1 MADLIMTGDTELNA
15 LRPELWSS
23 AFYPTLME
31 ALPFNDVIAKDYEGE
46 IQALGNTVNIST
58 FPQFD
63 EAETI
68 AEDEKVDADSVTAT
82 KTQLVINKQVVKDF
96 IVTNRAQVQTIE
108 HANALRDMAFFSIMK
123 KMQSII
129 IAAIVPSPA
138 APDHSISYAA
148 PGVLALADILAAKEL
163 LDAADVPDD
172 GTRVM
177 ILGAAQWND
186 LFNITG
192 FTSRDFVP
200 SGSPLSSG
208 SLPSPVLGFN
218 AKLTTEAGAVSYL
231 FHPIFMQ
238 MAVQRSLDVKVYDQG
253 VDGRRSMRVNS
264 TLLFGVVQVSNLRV
278 VTIS

>member
-1 MADLIMTGDTELNA
+1 MADLVMTGDVELNA

-23 AFYPTLME
+23 AFYPTLLE
-31 ALPFNDVIAKDYEGE
+31 ALPFNDVIAKDYEGD

-68 AEDEKVDADSVTAT
+68 AEDEKVDADAVAAT

-96 IVTNRAQVQTIE
+96 IITNRAQVQTIE
-108 HANALRDMAFFSIMK
+108 HSNALRDMAFFSIMK

-129 IAAIVPSPA
+129 IAAIVPSA
-138 APDHSISYAA
+138 SAPDHTLAYTA
-148 PGVLALADILAAKEL
+148 PGILALADILAAKEL

-172 GTRVM
+172 GSRVM

-208 SLPSPVLGFN
+208 SIPSPVLGFN
-218 AKLTTEAGAVSYL
+218 AKLTSEAGNVAYL

-238 MAVQRSLDVKVYDQG
+238 MAVQKSLDVKVYDQG